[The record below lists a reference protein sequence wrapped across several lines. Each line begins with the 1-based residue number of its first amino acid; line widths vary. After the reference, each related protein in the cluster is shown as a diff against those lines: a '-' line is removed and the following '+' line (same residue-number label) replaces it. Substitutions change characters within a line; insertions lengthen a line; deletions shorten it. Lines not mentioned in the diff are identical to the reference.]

1 MAEIKYWRSIY
12 LCVSDAKNRTD
23 LTSVACNVNVSVNSA
38 HISSIIDVNKY
49 SSLVKL
55 LNITKLV
62 LEALKIFTR
71 KVS

>member
-1 MAEIKYWRSIY
+1 M
-12 LCVSDAKNRTD
+12 CVSDAKNRTD

-62 LEALKIFTR
+62 LKALKIFTL